1 MVSRQ
6 RSTGET
12 KYILEED
19 FVEGLQEFGSINSLK
34 IAYHIDRND
43 FPVIKN
49 NLITTILGG
58 LVMDAD
64 QNPITFA
71 IEVYKD
77 RKGKLIL
84 SDVKQISMDEYLDLM
99 NLNQILKPNETRK
112 SKVYK
117 RHG

>member
-19 FVEGLQEFGSINSLK
+19 FVDSLQKFGSINSLK

-49 NLITTILGG
+49 SLITTILGG
-58 LVMDAD
+58 LVMDSE

-71 IEVYKD
+71 I
-77 RKGKLIL
+77 
-84 SDVKQISMDEYLDLM
+84 
-99 NLNQILKPNETRK
+99 
-112 SKVYK
+112 
-117 RHG
+117 